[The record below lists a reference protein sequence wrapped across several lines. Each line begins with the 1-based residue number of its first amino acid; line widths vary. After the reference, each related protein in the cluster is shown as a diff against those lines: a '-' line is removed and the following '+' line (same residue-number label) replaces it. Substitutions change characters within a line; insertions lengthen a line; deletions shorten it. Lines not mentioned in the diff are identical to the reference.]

1 VKHMI
6 SDQDELIRI
15 LSEEVGLSPY
25 EARAYVAV
33 LYYGPLTPKGVNQ
46 KSGIPRPRT
55 YDVLNSLVGKGL
67 LMEQPGKPSKY
78 LAVDPG
84 VGLKK
89 LMEDL
94 ETKAIRQV
102 KQQWES
108 VGNLVASLSGPYEVA
123 RDSTLEEE
131 IIWVTR
137 RDSALIAKYCE
148 AIRNA
153 KHGFTVA
160 TASPNPANKE
170 TLQAVRDALK
180 KKKSSR
186 IIRKIGSNWSNKDLE
201 EYEELIELG
210 DDIRYLDYDGLTFA
224 VFDMKDIVLWLP
236 PYPSTRTVWI
246 KLPELAEILTNHFE
260 VLWEKGTPAKSI
272 LQKLKREK

>member
-1 VKHMI
+1 MI
-6 SDQDELIRI
+6 DDHDELLRI
-15 LSEEVGLSPY
+15 LSEEIGLTPY

-33 LYYGPLTPKGVNQ
+33 LYHGPLTPKGVNQ

-84 VGLKK
+84 IGLKK

-94 ETKAIRQV
+94 EAKAVRHV

-108 VGNLVASLSGPYEVA
+108 VEGLVSSLSGPYA
-123 RDSTLEEE
+123 ITRDSSLEEDL
-131 IIWVTR
+131 IWVTR
-137 RDSALIAKYCE
+137 RDSAMIAKYCE
-148 AIRNA
+148 AIKNVE
-153 KHGFTVA
+153 KGFIVA
-160 TASPNPANKE
+160 TASPNPAGKE
-170 TLQAVRDALK
+170 TLAAVRYALK

-186 IIRKIGSNWSNKDLE
+186 VIRNINSNWSKEDLE
-201 EYEELIELG
+201 EYEELIRMG
-210 DDIRYLDYDGLTFA
+210 DDIRHLEYEGLTFA
-224 VFDMKDIVLWLP
+224 VFDGRDIVLWLP

-246 KLPELAEILTNHFE
+246 KLPQLAAILIKHFE
-260 VLWEKGTPAKSI
+260 TLWEKSEPAQPL
-272 LQKLKREK
+272 LQRLKGKK

>member
-1 VKHMI
+1 MI
-6 SDQDELIRI
+6 NDQDELIRI

-67 LMEQPGKPSKY
+67 LMEQPGKPSQY
-78 LAVDPG
+78 LAVDPSI
-84 VGLKK
+84 GLKK

-94 ETKAIRQV
+94 ETRAIRQV
-102 KQQWES
+102 KQQWKVVE
-108 VGNLVASLSGPYEVA
+108 NLMASLSGPYAVT

-137 RDSALIAKYCE
+137 RDSALLAKYCE
-148 AIRNA
+148 AIKSV
-153 KHGFTVA
+153 KHGFIVA

-170 TLQAVRDALK
+170 TLEAVRHALE

-186 IIRKIGSNWSNKDLE
+186 IIRKIGPNWSKKDLE
-201 EYEELIELG
+201 DYEELIELG
-210 DDIRYLDYDGLTFA
+210 DDIRYLDYEGLTFA
-224 VFDMKDIVLWLP
+224 VFDEKDIVLWLP

-246 KLPELAEILTNHFE
+246 KLPQLAEILMNHFE
-260 VLWEKGTPAKSI
+260 TLWEKSTPALGI
-272 LQKLKREK
+272 LQKLKREMKTE

>member
-1 VKHMI
+1 MI